1 MESLAE
7 PRQRGG
13 RVLFNRIYDIMPLI
27 DFDAAKS
34 AKNQR
39 DRGISFER
47 FADMDLDTAISIEDT
62 RKEYGERRLRVLGT
76 IDGKLHA
83 AVITPRGE
91 TIRVISL
98 RRANKREE
106 RAYAKESQSS

>member
-1 MESLAE
+1 MT
-7 PRQRGG
+7 
-13 RVLFNRIYDIMPLI
+13 FI

-34 AKNQR
+34 ARNRR
-39 DRGISFER
+39 DRGIGFER
-47 FADMDLDTAISIEDT
+47 FADMDLETAISVEDA
-62 RKEYGERRLRVLGT
+62 RKDYGERRLRVLGT

-106 RAYAKESQSS
+106 RAYAKERQSS

>member
-1 MESLAE
+1 MT
-7 PRQRGG
+7 
-13 RVLFNRIYDIMPLI
+13 LI
-27 DFDAAKS
+27 DFDPAKS
-34 AKNQR
+34 ARNER
-39 DRGISFER
+39 ERGITFER
-47 FADMDLDTAISIEDT
+47 IADMDFQTAIAIEDT
-62 RKEYGERRLRVLGT
+62 RKDYGERRLRMLGT

-106 RAYAKESQSS
+106 HAYAKERQSS

>member
-1 MESLAE
+1 M
-7 PRQRGG
+7 
-13 RVLFNRIYDIMPLI
+13 VLI
-27 DFDAAKS
+27 DFDPAKS
-34 AKNQR
+34 ARNER
-39 DRGISFER
+39 ERGIAFER
-47 FADMDLDTAISIEDT
+47 FADLDFETAIAIEDS

-106 RAYAKESQSS
+106 RAYAKERQSP

>member
-1 MESLAE
+1 MSL
-7 PRQRGG
+7 
-13 RVLFNRIYDIMPLI
+13 F
-27 DFDAAKS
+27 DFDPAKS
-34 AKNQR
+34 ARNDR
-39 DRGISFER
+39 ERGIAFER
-47 FADMDLDTAISIEDT
+47 LADMDFETAIAIEDT
-62 RKEYGERRLRVLGT
+62 RKDYGERRLRVLGT

-106 RAYAKESQSS
+106 HSYAKERQSS